1 MGVRVVIADD
11 NVLVRTGV
19 ETLLDLEDGFEVA
32 GSAGSYNELM
42 QLVRADPPD
51 VVLTDIRMPP
61 SSTNEGIRAAVELS
75 GTHPQVGVVVLSQ
88 YLQASYALQ
97 LFEAGSSGRG
107 YLLKE
112 HVSDPTALF
121 AALRAVAEGGSYID
135 PAVVD
140 AMFAVKRAQRS
151 SPLERLTPREHE
163 VLAEVATGKS
173 NAAIA
178 ETLFVG
184 ERAVE
189 KHINSVFSK
198 LGLTG
203 DTDSHK
209 RVKAVLLFL
218 DET

>member
-1 MGVRVVIADD
+1 MVRVVIADD
-11 NVLVRTGV
+11 NVLIRSGV
-19 ETLLDLEDGFEVA
+19 KILLDLEDGFEVA
-32 GSAGSYNELM
+32 GLAGSYEELM
-42 QLVRADPPD
+42 QLVIAEPPD

-61 SSTNEGIRAAVELS
+61 GSSNEGILAAVEL
-75 GTHPQVGVVVLSQ
+75 GKTHPEVAVVVLSQ
-88 YLQASYALQ
+88 YLEASYALQ
-97 LFEAGSSGRG
+97 LFESGSSGRG
-107 YLLKE
+107 YLWKE
-112 HVSDPTALF
+112 HVSDSTTLF
-121 AALRAVAEGGSYID
+121 DALRAVAGGGSYVD

-140 AMFAVKRAQRS
+140 AMVAVKRAQRS
-151 SPLERLTPREHE
+151 SPLERLTPRERE

-178 ETLFVG
+178 GALFVS

-189 KHINSVFSK
+189 KHINSFFSK

-218 DET
+218 DEA